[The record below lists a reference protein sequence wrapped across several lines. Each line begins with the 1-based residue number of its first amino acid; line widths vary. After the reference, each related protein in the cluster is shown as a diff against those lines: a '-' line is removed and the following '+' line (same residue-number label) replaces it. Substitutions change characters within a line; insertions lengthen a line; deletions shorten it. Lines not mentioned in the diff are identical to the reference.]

1 MPLVGEMYRTERA
14 TLVQGDCL
22 DVLRCLED
30 GEVDALVT
38 DPPAAI
44 SFMQRKWDSFKSRD
58 VFVDFLTL
66 RLAECRRVCRPGA
79 VGLVWALPRTSHWT
93 ALAIEEAGWVIE
105 DRIAHMFGCLSDD
118 TEILTEDGWEPYHK
132 IEKGSIALT
141 YDIGNDTFC
150 WEPIQEVFTYD
161 YCDTAYRIY
170 SDHTDQLVS
179 RNHCCIVEQGGAY
192 AFAYAET
199 LAREQKVCIPV
210 LEDMRGLLEALPVRK
225 LLTGETQQNVLAGV
239 LWRDDL
245 YEDSRYSSGQKGK
258 ICSPCMSTMW
268 QREGGACK
276 ASGDEQRDLLQ
287 PFLQIQGVCS
297 SSATVL
303 CQHERESTQGQAIWS
318 KEPSVEGGSNI
329 LQDAWEICR
338 GKVRS
343 LSDQLSTDGK
353 EGRLC
358 DGTSVAG
365 GQDFGTP
372 VVEERGC
379 SPQRPQP
386 QEQCNLQ
393 SDVVCLESRP
403 QTVRASGFTRADLAR
418 VEPVH
423 YRGIV
428 WCVRVPSGAFIA
440 RRNGKVFVTGNSG
453 FPKSKHRLK
462 PACEDWWLC
471 RNPGPLWL
479 GVEDCRIGSDSTLRN
494 TTGARDGI
502 SLNCAVDGSL
512 GKPMVTGS
520 SSGRY
525 PANLVLSHHPECVC
539 QRTKKVKGTHRVC
552 ARGKGNKGKLYPHDN
567 NVYDKFSE
575 HAPHD
580 YTNDDGTETVENWT
594 CHPDCPIRLLDEQA
608 GERRSYCS
616 NQTTAEAASGK
627 EFVNKNR
634 AVYELS
640 KSNGKSFVRG
650 RMYADKGGASRFF
663 ANFPAEGDTSRML
676 YCSKAS
682 KKDRG
687 EGNVHPTVKSTTL
700 MSWLVKLA
708 CPEGGLVLDP
718 FAGSGSTGVAC
729 LRTGRRFLGVESD
742 RESCLTATRRLQGE
756 E

>member
-93 ALAIEEAGWVIE
+93 ALAIEEAGWYIE
-105 DRIAHMFGCLSDD
+105 DVVCHLFGTGMPKHRSKLKPGHEQWHKVRKPLNLCSPLYTIAESHS
-118 TEILTEDGWEPYHK
+118 
-132 IEKGSIALT
+132 
-141 YDIGNDTFC
+141 
-150 WEPIQEVFTYD
+150 
-161 YCDTAYRIY
+161 
-170 SDHTDQLVS
+170 
-179 RNHCCIVEQGGAY
+179 
-192 AFAYAET
+192 
-199 LAREQKVCIPV
+199 
-210 LEDMRGLLEALPVRK
+210 LLEAWLWLISPVK
-225 LLTGETQQNVLAGV
+225 LVEYLSSVNGNEERVDPDSALWLVGVQSLVESPEKFDVTATFNSPEEGLIFWSIASLWGGILAESYERRNRFTTEMEISLTTALKTLNYFLSRSMPESIIRAACYPNG
-239 LWRDDL
+239 LW
-245 YEDSRYSSGQKGK
+245 
-258 ICSPCMSTMW
+258 
-268 QREGGACK
+268 
-276 ASGDEQRDLLQ
+276 
-287 PFLQIQGVCS
+287 
-297 SSATVL
+297 SSASL
-303 CQHERESTQGQAIWS
+303 ANECFQNERRKRQDIRSTSAEKPVTLALLNTLVNI
-318 KEPSVEGGSNI
+318 VE
-329 LQDAWEICR
+329 
-338 GKVRS
+338 S
-343 LSDQLSTDGK
+343 LSLTTATING
-353 EGRLC
+353 
-358 DGTSVAG
+358 V
-365 GQDFGTP
+365 
-372 VVEERGC
+372 
-379 SPQRPQP
+379 
-386 QEQCNLQ
+386 
-393 SDVVCLESRP
+393 
-403 QTVRASGFTRADLAR
+403 TV
-418 VEPVH
+418 PVH
-423 YRGIV
+423 A
-428 WCVRVPSGAFIA
+428 PTEA
-440 RRNGKVFVTGNSG
+440 T
-453 FPKSKHRLK
+453 
-462 PACEDWWLC
+462 ACEEWVVC

-479 GVEDCRIGSDSTLRN
+479 GVEECRIGTDSTLRN
-494 TTGARDGI
+494 TTGARDGT

-525 PANLVLSHHPECVC
+525 PANTVLSHHPEC
-539 QRTKKVKGTHRVC
+539 
-552 ARGKGNKGKLYPHDN
+552 
-567 NVYDKFSE
+567 NV
-575 HAPHD
+575 A
-580 YTNDDGTETVENWT
+580 

-616 NQTTAEAASGK
+616 NQATAEAASGK